1 MLGAA
6 MGAPDVASATVY
18 KWVDENGMTHYTTDP
33 ERVPRHLRGRW
44 REPVEGVKSVDTP
57 PAIREDELYSIPPPA
72 PHREWPR
79 DDDQIGAMPAVE
91 TAPAM
96 VPPQEPTST
105 DEPIAKSPPALA
117 PVSEPITSVTTT
129 PGSSP
134 TLTAA
139 APAGPAPVPPAAM
152 DDSRIAEL
160 EDEIA
165 QDREI
170 LKELLT
176 TNGDNGD
183 WLHDPK
189 LREVAERL
197 ARLQRELNAA
207 RTPEGL

>member
-1 MLGAA
+1 
-6 MGAPDVASATVY
+6 
-18 KWVDENGMTHYTTDP
+18 
-33 ERVPRHLRGRW
+33 
-44 REPVEGVKSVDTP
+44 
-57 PAIREDELYSIPPPA
+57 
-72 PHREWPR
+72 
-79 DDDQIGAMPAVE
+79 
-91 TAPAM
+91 
-96 VPPQEPTST
+96 
-105 DEPIAKSPPALA
+105 
-117 PVSEPITSVTTT
+117 
-129 PGSSP
+129 
-134 TLTAA
+134 
-139 APAGPAPVPPAAM
+139 M